1 MSNIFEEEN
10 NEFDVSSQN
19 TELEKALTAGNGTDA
34 ANYVDGRS
42 LQREDL
48 EATLVS
54 VLDVKQKDL
63 KLFHKLHKQ
72 PEKSTVHQIE
82 RQVGVGSDE
91 FLFTGENEE
100 APIDDAEFQRKIY
113 ETKYLSSEWQVSH
126 ALTQTD
132 TVGNPIDRQKLAATM
147 RVSRATERAIFHG
160 NSAASPKQF
169 DGILKILED
178 SANNT
183 DVSEKLRA
191 TVFDARGL
199 EIGESSSDL
208 GISFDEEKLDEISEL
223 VYNKGGDLAEAYFP
237 PVLASQFKRLY
248 SDRLRLTTSDDQFT
262 LNKLPDIVTAIGSTI
277 KIKDDCGADKMFKVK
292 GPVIA
297 AGNSSKRPNTP
308 TGLTASAGDTS
319 VDGFTTGFAGDY
331 MYAVHAINQYGISA
345 AKPLGSAVTVAAGK
359 KVTLTITPDTNGA
372 KATGF
377 IITRSNAN
385 GTELME
391 MVRIKAGADSTTT
404 YVDLNNDLPGTAQ
417 LVLLTPETD
426 EMIPNA
432 SFAQLM
438 GLSNFDLPTNSALTH
453 HGVVALYGNFELRAP
468 EYCGLIKNIGY
479 KDGLY

>member
-1 MSNIFEEEN
+1 MDIFDSEN
-10 NEFDVSSQN
+10 NEFEVSSQN
-19 TELEKALTAGNGTDA
+19 AELEKALTAGYGTDA
-34 ANYVDGRS
+34 AGYVDGRS

-63 KLFHKLHKQ
+63 KMFHKLHKQ
-72 PEKSTVHQIE
+72 PEKSTVHQVE

-126 ALTQTD
+126 ALIQTD
-132 TVGNPIDRQKLAATM
+132 TVGNPMDKQKLAATM
-147 RVSRATERAIFHG
+147 RVTRAAERAIFHG

-169 DGILKILED
+169 DGLLKIIED

-183 DVSEKLRA
+183 EVSEKLRA
-191 TVFDARGL
+191 TMFDARGL
-199 EIGESSSDL
+199 EIGESDTDL
-208 GISFDEEKLDEISEL
+208 GISFDEEKLDEIAEI
-223 VYNKGGDLAEAYFP
+223 VYNKGGDLSEAYFP
-237 PVLASQFKRLY
+237 PVLASQFKKLY
-248 SDRLRLTTSDDQFT
+248 SDRLRFTTSDNQFT

-277 KIKDDCGADKMFKVK
+277 KIKDDCGADKMFRVK
-292 GPVIA
+292 GKIEA
-297 AGNSSKRPNTP
+297 AGNQTKRPSAP
-308 TGLTASAGDTS
+308 TTFTAVAADTS
-319 VDGFTTGFAGDY
+319 DEGFTTAFAGDY

-345 AKPLGSAVTVAAGK
+345 AKPLANAITVASGK
-359 KVTLTITPDTNGA
+359 KVTLTITPSSDGGV
-372 KATGF
+372 ATGF
-377 IITRSNAN
+377 IITRSKAN

-391 MVRIKAGADSTTT
+391 MVRIKKTAEGNTVYEDK
-404 YVDLNNDLPGTAQ
+404 NRDLPGTAQ
-417 LVLLTPETD
+417 IVLLTPETD

-453 HGVVALYGNFELRAP
+453 HGVVALYGNLELRAP